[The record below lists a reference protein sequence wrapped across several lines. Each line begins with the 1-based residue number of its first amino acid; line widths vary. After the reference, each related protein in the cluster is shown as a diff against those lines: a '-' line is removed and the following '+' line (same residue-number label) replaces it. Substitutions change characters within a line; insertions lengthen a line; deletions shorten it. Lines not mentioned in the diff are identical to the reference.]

1 MEANKFTRK
10 SAKNELDEKIKV
22 WGNAAPLV
30 NLSRPLY
37 AIDVIA
43 LEQAIIVT
51 SGSIL
56 LKEDRESSGLN
67 IPRENEHFEVTSDE
81 DAESTSD
88 SFWFKLFRY
97 NSMSKFF
104 SAIKLFFKKTSE
116 TLKFDHF

>member
-1 MEANKFTRK
+1 MENPSKTPSRTVLVEANKFTRK

-88 SFWFKLFRY
+88 SF
-97 NSMSKFF
+97 
-104 SAIKLFFKKTSE
+104 
-116 TLKFDHF
+116 